1 MTFQNGTF
9 FNVLHADCL
18 KTGLRSKVLILSI
31 IAVVGAAFP
40 MAGLAKDVPG
50 TREEIQ
56 LSFAPLVNRTGPA
69 VVNIFART
77 QRMERVKSPLFADP
91 LFEQFFGKLFE
102 RRPQMRNHQSLGSG
116 VVIKPNGIV
125 VTNNHVIAGATE
137 VKIVFSDRREFD
149 AEILLADK
157 KTDLAILKLDVGL
170 EKLPF
175 IELRDSDTLEVGD
188 LVLAIGNP
196 FGVGQT
202 VTSGIV
208 SALARTAAGITDY
221 SFFIQTDASINP
233 GNSGGALIAMDG
245 RLVGIN
251 TAIFSN
257 KRGTG
262 GSVGIGFAVPSNMVK
277 TVVDSVDKGKV
288 IRPWLGATGQT
299 IDPDL
304 AREFELSR
312 PAGVIIN
319 QVYPES
325 SAADAGLKP
334 GDIVLSINNKPID
347 DRDILRY
354 RIATLPLGKTF
365 SMLVVRDGRP
375 KTLRLVAKAPST
387 LPKPN
392 VFKVSGRNPFNGAV
406 LANLSPAFALD
417 NGLDDMK
424 RGVVVV
430 SSGGGSVA
438 ERLGLKKGDV
448 ISTVNSKKI
457 STVKIF
463 KQVVSYRRKLWR
475 ISILRD
481 DKVLTTEISDN

>member
-1 MTFQNGTF
+1 MTFRNGTF

-18 KTGLRSKVLILSI
+18 KTGLRSKVLFLSI

-40 MAGLAKDVPG
+40 MTGLAKDIPG

-91 LFEQFFGKLFE
+91 FFEQFFGKLFE

-457 STVKIF
+457 STAKIF

>member
-91 LFEQFFGKLFE
+91 FFEQFFGKLFE

-430 SSGGGSVA
+430 SCGGGSVA

>member
-91 LFEQFFGKLFE
+91 FFEQFFGKLFE

-208 SALARTAAGITDY
+208 SALARTAVGITDY

-365 SMLVVRDGRP
+365 SMRVVRDGRP

-392 VFKVSGRNPFNGAV
+392 VVKVSGRNPFNGAV
-406 LANLSPAFALD
+406 LATYHPLS
-417 NGLDDMK
+417 
-424 RGVVVV
+424 R
-430 SSGGGSVA
+430 
-438 ERLGLKKGDV
+438 
-448 ISTVNSKKI
+448 
-457 STVKIF
+457 
-463 KQVVSYRRKLWR
+463 
-475 ISILRD
+475 SIMAWM
-481 DKVLTTEISDN
+481 I

>member
-1 MTFQNGTF
+1 MTFRKGTF

-18 KTGLRSKVLILSI
+18 NTGLRSKVLILSI

-40 MAGLAKDVPG
+40 MTGLAKDIPG

-91 LFEQFFGKLFE
+91 FFEQFFGKLFE

-137 VKIVFSDRREFD
+137 VKVVFSNRREFD

-175 IELRDSDTLEVGD
+175 IELRDSDTLDVGD

-277 TVVDSVDKGKV
+277 TVVDSVEKGKV
-288 IRPWLGATGQT
+288 VRPWLGATGQT

-304 AREFELSR
+304 AREFELKR

-319 QVYPES
+319 KVYPES
-325 SAADAGLKP
+325 SAVEAGLKA
-334 GDIVLSINNKPID
+334 GDIVLSINKKPID

-365 SMLVVRDGRP
+365 SMRVIRNGRP
-375 KTLRLVAKAPST
+375 KTLRLVAKAPPT

-392 VFKVSGRNPFNGAV
+392 VYKVPGRNPFNGAIV
-406 LANLSPAFALD
+406 ANLSPAFALD

-438 ERLGLKKGDV
+438 ERLGLKKGDIV
-448 ISTVNSKKI
+448 LTINSKKI
-457 STVKIF
+457 STVKNF
-463 KQVVSYRRKLWR
+463 KKVVSYRRKLWR

-481 DKVLTTEISDN
+481 DKVLTTEIPDN

>member
-1 MTFQNGTF
+1 MTTRKGIL
-9 FNVLHADCL
+9 FNMLYADIL
-18 KTGLRSKVLILSI
+18 RIGLRSKVLILFLT
-31 IAVVGAAFP
+31 AVVGAAYP
-40 MAGLAKDVPG
+40 VTGLAKDIPE
-50 TREEIQ
+50 TRKEIQ
-56 LSFAPLVNRTGPA
+56 LSFAPLVALTGPA

-77 QRMERVKSPLFADP
+77 QRMERVKSPLFSDP
-91 LFEQFFGKLFE
+91 FFEQFFGNLFE
-102 RRPQMRNHQSLGSG
+102 RRPRMRNHQSLGSG
-116 VVIKPNGIV
+116 VVIRPTGVV

-137 VKIVFSDRREFD
+137 VKVVLSNRREFD
-149 AEILLADK
+149 AKILLADK

-175 IELRDSDTLEVGD
+175 IELRDSDSLEVGD

-277 TVVDSVDKGKV
+277 TVVDSVEKGKV
-288 IRPWLGATGQT
+288 VRPWLGATGQT

-304 AREFELSR
+304 AKEFELNR

-325 SAADAGLKP
+325 SAVEAGLKP

-354 RIATLPLGKTF
+354 RIATLPLEKTF
-365 SMLVVRDGRP
+365 SMRVIRNGRP
-375 KTLRLVAKAPST
+375 KTLRLVARAPLT
-387 LPKPN
+387 IPRPD
-392 VFKVSGRNPFNGAV
+392 VYKVSGRNPFNGAI

-424 RGVVVV
+424 RGVVIV
-430 SSGGGSVA
+430 SSRGGSVA
-438 ERLGLKKGDV
+438 ERLGLKKGD
-448 ISTVNSKKI
+448 IILTINSKKV
-457 STVKIF
+457 STVRIF
-463 KQVVSYRRKLWR
+463 KKVISYRRKLWR

-481 DKVLTTEISDN
+481 DKVLTTEIPDN

>member
-1 MTFQNGTF
+1 MTFRNGTF

-18 KTGLRSKVLILSI
+18 KTGLRSKVLFLSI

-91 LFEQFFGKLFE
+91 FFEQFFGKLFE

-277 TVVDSVDKGKV
+277 TVVD
-288 IRPWLGATGQT
+288 
-299 IDPDL
+299 
-304 AREFELSR
+304 LSL
-312 PAGVIIN
+312 IHI
-319 QVYPES
+319 
-325 SAADAGLKP
+325 
-334 GDIVLSINNKPID
+334 
-347 DRDILRY
+347 
-354 RIATLPLGKTF
+354 
-365 SMLVVRDGRP
+365 
-375 KTLRLVAKAPST
+375 
-387 LPKPN
+387 
-392 VFKVSGRNPFNGAV
+392 
-406 LANLSPAFALD
+406 
-417 NGLDDMK
+417 
-424 RGVVVV
+424 
-430 SSGGGSVA
+430 
-438 ERLGLKKGDV
+438 
-448 ISTVNSKKI
+448 
-457 STVKIF
+457 
-463 KQVVSYRRKLWR
+463 
-475 ISILRD
+475 
-481 DKVLTTEISDN
+481 

>member
-1 MTFQNGTF
+1 MTFRKGTF
-9 FNVLHADCL
+9 YNVLRSDCL

-40 MAGLAKDVPG
+40 MTGLAKDIPG

-91 LFEQFFGKLFE
+91 FFEQFFGKLFE

-457 STVKIF
+457 STVKNF
-463 KQVVSYRRKLWR
+463 KKVVSYRRKLWR

-481 DKVLTTEISDN
+481 DKVLTTEIPDN

>member
-91 LFEQFFGKLFE
+91 FFEQFFGKLFE

-233 GNSGGALIAMDG
+233 GNSGGALISMDG

>member
-1 MTFQNGTF
+1 MTFRKGTF

-40 MAGLAKDVPG
+40 MTGLAKDIPG

-91 LFEQFFGKLFE
+91 FFEQFFGKLFE

-137 VKIVFSDRREFD
+137 VKVVFSNRREFD

-277 TVVDSVDKGKV
+277 TVVDSVEKGKV
-288 IRPWLGATGQT
+288 VRPWLGATGQT

-304 AREFELSR
+304 AREFELKR

-319 QVYPES
+319 KVYPES
-325 SAADAGLKP
+325 SAVEAVSYTHL
-334 GDIVLSINNKPID
+334 
-347 DRDILRY
+347 
-354 RIATLPLGKTF
+354 TLP
-365 SMLVVRDGRP
+365 
-375 KTLRLVAKAPST
+375 
-387 LPKPN
+387 
-392 VFKVSGRNPFNGAV
+392 
-406 LANLSPAFALD
+406 
-417 NGLDDMK
+417 
-424 RGVVVV
+424 
-430 SSGGGSVA
+430 
-438 ERLGLKKGDV
+438 
-448 ISTVNSKKI
+448 
-457 STVKIF
+457 
-463 KQVVSYRRKLWR
+463 
-475 ISILRD
+475 
-481 DKVLTTEISDN
+481 TT

>member
-91 LFEQFFGKLFE
+91 FFEQFFGKLFE

-233 GNSGGALIAMDG
+233 GNSGGALISMDG

-299 IDPDL
+299 TDPDL
-304 AREFELSR
+304 AREFELSK

-325 SAADAGLKP
+325 SAADAGLKA
-334 GDIVLSINNKPID
+334 GDIVLSINDKPID

-354 RIATLPLGKTF
+354 RIATLPLGKAF

>member
-91 LFEQFFGKLFE
+91 FFEQFFGKLFE

-208 SALARTAAGITDY
+208 SALARTAVGITDY

>member
-40 MAGLAKDVPG
+40 MTGLAKDIPG

-91 LFEQFFGKLFE
+91 FFEQFFGKLFE

-257 KRGTG
+257 KSGTG

>member
-1 MTFQNGTF
+1 MTFRKGTF
-9 FNVLHADCL
+9 YNVLRSDCL

-40 MAGLAKDVPG
+40 MIGLAKDIPG

-91 LFEQFFGKLFE
+91 FFEQFFGKLFE

-137 VKIVFSDRREFD
+137 VKVVFSNRREFD

-257 KRGTG
+257 KSGTG

-277 TVVDSVDKGKV
+277 TVVDSVEKGKV
-288 IRPWLGATGQT
+288 VRPWLGATGQT

-304 AREFELSR
+304 AREFELKR

-319 QVYPES
+319 KVYPES
-325 SAADAGLKP
+325 SAVEAGLRP
-334 GDIVLSINNKPID
+334 GDIVLSINKKPID

-365 SMLVVRDGRP
+365 SMRVIRNGRP
-375 KTLRLVAKAPST
+375 KTL
-387 LPKPN
+387 
-392 VFKVSGRNPFNGAV
+392 V
-406 LANLSPAFALD
+406 L
-417 NGLDDMK
+417 
-424 RGVVVV
+424 
-430 SSGGGSVA
+430 
-438 ERLGLKKGDV
+438 LG
-448 ISTVNSKKI
+448 
-457 STVKIF
+457 
-463 KQVVSYRRKLWR
+463 KLR
-475 ISILRD
+475 Q
-481 DKVLTTEISDN
+481 T

>member
-1 MTFQNGTF
+1 MTFRKGTF
-9 FNVLHADCL
+9 YNVLRSDCL

-91 LFEQFFGKLFE
+91 FFEQFFGKLFE

>member
-18 KTGLRSKVLILSI
+18 KTGLRSKVLFLSI

-91 LFEQFFGKLFE
+91 FFEQFFGKLFE

>member
-1 MTFQNGTF
+1 MTFRKGAF

-18 KTGLRSKVLILSI
+18 KTGLRSKVLILFI
-31 IAVVGAAFP
+31 IAFVGAAFP
-40 MAGLAKDVPG
+40 MTGLAKDIPG

-77 QRMERVKSPLFADP
+77 RRMERVKSPLFADP
-91 LFEQFFGKLFE
+91 FFEQFFGKLFE

>member
-1 MTFQNGTF
+1 MTFRKGTF
-9 FNVLHADCL
+9 YNVLRSDCL

-40 MAGLAKDVPG
+40 MTGLAKDIPG

-91 LFEQFFGKLFE
+91 FFEQFFGKLFE

>member
-1 MTFQNGTF
+1 MTFRKGTF
-9 FNVLHADCL
+9 FNMLHGDCL

-40 MAGLAKDVPG
+40 MTGLAKDIPG

-91 LFEQFFGKLFE
+91 FFEQFFGKLFE

-137 VKIVFSDRREFD
+137 VKVVFSNRREFD

-277 TVVDSVDKGKV
+277 TVVDSVEKGKV
-288 IRPWLGATGQT
+288 VRPWLGATGQT

-304 AREFELSR
+304 AREFELNR

-319 QVYPES
+319 KVYPES
-325 SAADAGLKP
+325 SAVEAGLKP

-365 SMLVVRDGRP
+365 SMRVIRNGRP
-375 KTLRLVAKAPST
+375 KTLRLVAKAPPT

-392 VFKVSGRNPFNGAV
+392 VYKVPGRNPFNGAIV
-406 LANLSPAFALD
+406 ANLSPAFALD

-438 ERLGLKKGDV
+438 ERLGLKKGDIV
-448 ISTVNSKKI
+448 LTINSKKI
-457 STVKIF
+457 STVKNF
-463 KQVVSYRRKLWR
+463 KKVVSYRRELWR

-481 DKVLTTEISDN
+481 DKVLTTEIPDN

>member
-1 MTFQNGTF
+1 MTSRKGIF
-9 FNVLHADCL
+9 FNMLYADIL
-18 KTGLRSKVLILSI
+18 RTGLRTKVMILSM
-31 IAVVGAAFP
+31 IAVVGAAHP
-40 MAGLAKDVPG
+40 ITGSAKDIPE
-50 TREEIQ
+50 TRKEIQ
-56 LSFAPLVNRTGPA
+56 LSFAPLVARTGPA

-77 QRMERVKSPLFADP
+77 QRMERVKSPLFSDP
-91 LFEQFFGKLFE
+91 FFEQFFGNLFE
-102 RRPQMRNHQSLGSG
+102 RRPRMRNHQSLGSG
-116 VVIKPNGIV
+116 VVIRPTGIV
-125 VTNNHVIAGATE
+125 VTNNHVIAGATK
-137 VKIVFSDRREFD
+137 VKVVLSDRREFD
-149 AEILLADK
+149 AKILLADK

-175 IELRDSDTLEVGD
+175 IELRDSDSLEVGD

-277 TVVDSVDKGKV
+277 TVVDSVEKGKV
-288 IRPWLGATGQT
+288 VRPWLGATGQT

-304 AREFELSR
+304 AKEFELNR

-325 SAADAGLKP
+325 SAVEAGLKP

-354 RIATLPLGKTF
+354 RIATLPLEKTF
-365 SMLVVRDGRP
+365 SMRVIRNGRP
-375 KTLRLVAKAPST
+375 KTLRLVARAPLM

-392 VFKVSGRNPFNGAV
+392 VYKVTGRNPFNGAI

-424 RGVVVV
+424 RGVVIV
-430 SSGGGSVA
+430 SSRGGSVA
-438 ERLGLKKGDV
+438 ERLGLKKGD
-448 ISTVNSKKI
+448 IILTINSKKV
-457 STVKIF
+457 STVRIF
-463 KQVVSYRRKLWR
+463 KEVISYRRKLWR

-481 DKVLTTEISDN
+481 DKVLTTEIPDN

>member
-91 LFEQFFGKLFE
+91 FFEQFFGKLFE

-365 SMLVVRDGRP
+365 SMRVVRDGRP

-406 LANLSPAFALD
+406 LATYHPLS
-417 NGLDDMK
+417 
-424 RGVVVV
+424 R
-430 SSGGGSVA
+430 
-438 ERLGLKKGDV
+438 
-448 ISTVNSKKI
+448 
-457 STVKIF
+457 
-463 KQVVSYRRKLWR
+463 
-475 ISILRD
+475 SIMAWM
-481 DKVLTTEISDN
+481 I